1 MFVFSSVFIITEL
14 DLTSPTLLV
23 TNTLFQSLTEKDTD
37 ISFSFE
43 SMERNFRDRVKV
55 NGITVK
61 VKDIEVAEINS
72 IEIKMGIF
80 DLLSYLM
87 RGKTSAEIV
96 AENGDVKLTQA
107 LFDSFK
113 NGSNSTNKDKVN
125 VEKEAKYNFTLNL
138 ENFSISI
145 LDEWIIDGV
154 TASVSMDERMIK
166 LDASIGIPEVKFTYN
181 DYVVGLNDV
190 SVNIN
195 KKEEINAKFSV
206 ESLFMLSSSFS
217 LNTGIL
223 EGNASFASLDTLDDI
238 KGKVDI
244 ESALLSIE

>member
-1 MFVFSSVFIITEL
+1 MKFHSNLKTVLIALGVLLMFVFSSVFIITEL

-113 NGSNSTNKDKVN
+113 SGSNSTNKDKVN

-145 LDEWIIDGV
+145 LDECIIDGV

-181 DYVVGLNDV
+181 DYVVGLNDL

-195 KKEEINAKFSV
+195 KKEQG
-206 ESLFMLSSSFS
+206 
-217 LNTGIL
+217 LNQ
-223 EGNASFASLDTLDDI
+223 
-238 KGKVDI
+238 
-244 ESALLSIE
+244 